1 MARAMLVDVVSSVC
15 RVARVVLAKL
25 MVRPV
30 ASAKVFRMFLRVEGA
45 AEEAAATMSVSSAY
59 WRTVGGRWE
68 KMGWWSVE
76 SEFWRMSC

>member
-1 MARAMLVDVVSSVC
+1 MARAMLVVVVSSVC

-30 ASAKVFRMFLRVEGA
+30 ACAKVFRMFLRVEVA
-45 AEEAAATMSVSSAY
+45 AGEAAATMSMSSAY

-68 KMGWWSVE
+68 KMGWWRSG
-76 SEFWRMSC
+76 SEF